1 MNIYPIVTTPEPARC
16 KDFYVKLLG
25 AKVLFEAEWY
35 VQLSFAHWEI
45 GFLKPNPPQRLPV
58 FAHAQPSRGLT
69 FAVEVEDVKALYKK
83 VVASGIDPLGK
94 PSRFPNGE
102 IAFSVVD
109 PAGIVLN
116 IVEFRPDQSQ
126 VIEL

>member
-1 MNIYPIVTTPEPARC
+1 MNIYPIVTTPDPALC
-16 KDFYVKLLG
+16 KEFYVALFN
-25 AKVLFEAEWY
+25 ARVLFEADWY
-35 VQLSFAHWEI
+35 VQLQFDKWEI

-69 FAVEVEDVKALYKK
+69 FAVEVEDVKALWKQIR
-83 VVASGIDPLGK
+83 ARGIDPLGK

-116 IVEFRPDQSQ
+116 VVEFRPDQSQ